1 MCIYID
7 GCKIRLSLS
16 LSLSIYIYVY
26 ISSSISFP
34 SPSPSPFLSLCLA
47 VSISRSLSIF
57 LSLSLNISP
66 SISISHILYVIVSNT
81 GNASVKCNSRCLFLV
96 LGTVWDTQALLPMNM
111 YLCVSV
117 GNFYPCSYDKIFF
130 SYRTS
135 LFPHIQERDTA
146 DVVENCII
154 WICVHIANNI
164 LSISRG
170 SVLITMGDKVC
181 ANLFR
186 FLNPAI
192 TPSMYGIFKPEI
204 KLSVIYGSMP
214 AM

>member
-1 MCIYID
+1 MYAKFVSLPLSFYIYMYIYPP
-7 GCKIRLSLS
+7 LSLS
-16 LSLSIYIYVY
+16 PTPLPPP
-26 ISSSISFP
+26 SSPSA
-34 SPSPSPFLSLCLA
+34 SPSPSPAPSPLS
-47 VSISRSLSIF
+47 SP
-57 LSLSLNISP
+57 SLNISP

-81 GNASVKCNSRCLFLV
+81 GNASVKCKSRCLFLV
-96 LGTVWDTQALLPMNM
+96 LGTVWDIQALLPMNM

-135 LFPHIQERDTA
+135 LFPHIQERDTS
-146 DVVENCII
+146 DVEENCII
-154 WICVHIANNI
+154 WICVYIANNI

-170 SVLITMGDKVC
+170 SVLIAMGDKVC

-192 TPSMYGIFKPEI
+192 TSSMYGIFKPEI
-204 KLSVIYGSMP
+204 KLSVIYGSML